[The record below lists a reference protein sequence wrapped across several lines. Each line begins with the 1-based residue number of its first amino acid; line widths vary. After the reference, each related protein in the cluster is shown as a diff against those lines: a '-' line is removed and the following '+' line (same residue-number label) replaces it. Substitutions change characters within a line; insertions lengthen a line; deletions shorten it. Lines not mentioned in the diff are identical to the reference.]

1 MLKYILAVGL
11 FALLVSSIASAYA
24 IGFDYSLEELVK
36 EKQKD
41 YPSWY
46 TGLNIGPGQSYTF
59 HICDSS
65 IKPTLNYASTCYH
78 AKLDFIALLQEQSS
92 KVWIVQ
98 AVFTPD
104 DAHNQWFSIL
114 HISQDFATITTDG
127 TSRNYATSLSHTIF
141 YLDKYADMYKPQKL
155 KLGTSWGQADDYVS
169 PIPQF
174 IVNKFTTDT
183 IGNMQVQAYEVGFE
197 VAKANVF
204 YIKEGFPFPIRSVLY
219 DSKSIITDAPPVF
232 STELLDAS
240 NLANGSGQT
249 PDIRSDQIKQNQ
261 PVQTEKPQ
269 ETLPQKVQANVTSDS
284 NYTTPINSTKQSQTT
299 KDLKSFG
306 NWTIN

>member
-11 FALLVSSIASAYA
+11 FVLLVSSIASAYA
-24 IGFDYSLEELVK
+24 VGFDFSLEELVK

-65 IKPTLNYASTCYH
+65 IKPTLNYASTCYQ

-104 DAHNQWFSIL
+104 DTHNQWFSIL
-114 HISQDFATITTDG
+114 RISEDFGTVTTDG

-141 YLDKYADMYKPQKL
+141 YMDKYADMYKPQKL

-174 IVNKFTTDT
+174 IVNKFTTYT
-183 IGNMQVQAYEVGFE
+183 IGNMQIPAYEVGFE

-204 YIKEGFPFPIRSVLY
+204 YIKDGFPFPISSVLY

-232 STELLDAS
+232 STELLDAL
-240 NLANGSGQT
+240 NLVNGQAKYQT
-249 PDIRSDQIKQNQ
+249 PDQIKQNPQ
-261 PVQTEKPQ
+261 PVQIEKPQ
-269 ETLPQKVQANVTSDS
+269 ETLPQKVQANNTNNNS
-284 NYTTPINSTKQSQTT
+284 NYTASLNATKQNQAT

>member
-1 MLKYILAVGL
+1 MLKYILTVGL

-24 IGFDYSLEELVK
+24 VGFDFSLEELVK

-46 TGLNIGPGQSYTF
+46 TGLNIGPGQSYSV

-65 IKPTLNYASTCYH
+65 IKPTLNYASTCYQ

-98 AVFTPD
+98 AIFTPD
-104 DAHNQWFSIL
+104 DTHKQWFSIL
-114 HISQDFATITTDG
+114 HISEDFGTITTDG

-141 YLDKYADMYKPQKL
+141 YLDRYADMYKPQKL

-174 IVNKFTTDT
+174 IVNKFTTST
-183 IGNMQVQAYEVGFE
+183 VGNMQIQAYEVGFE

-204 YIKEGFPFPIRSVLY
+204 YIKDGFPFPISSVLY

-240 NLANGSGQT
+240 NLANGPS
-249 PDIRSDQIKQNQ
+249 PIKQNQ
-261 PVQTEKPQ
+261 PVQIEKPQ

-284 NYTTPINSTKQSQTT
+284 NYTVPINSTKQNQAT